1 MVGAW
6 VTPTGLGVTFAEPG
20 IALTGPG
27 VAGAEEAGR
36 AVLSAFTV
44 VSASTGRPLPDSGPA
59 TVPSLGQRLC
69 RAPNPAPVPGPAPVS
84 GKRLPACPEGYVC
97 AYTSLKG

>member
-6 VTPTGLGVTFAEPG
+6 LTPA
-20 IALTGPG
+20 GPW
-27 VAGAEEAGR
+27 VAGAEGAGR
-36 AVLSAFTV
+36 AALSAFTV